1 MDHSIKVRIADKV
14 YRKTIHSEEEEA
26 AIRQAA
32 TDLNETLEKISKAQS
47 STVSAV
53 DIVTIAALNIGIER
67 IELRNRLDN
76 LTRGYDKLSA
86 DLQNYVDSL
95 K

>member
-1 MDHSIKVRIADKV
+1 MDHSIKVKIADKV

-26 AIRQAA
+26 AIRKAVA
-32 TDLNETLEKISKAQS
+32 DLNETVKNIAKDHV
-47 STVSAV
+47 STVSAL
-53 DIVTIAALNIGIER
+53 DIMTIAALNIGIER
-67 IELRNRLDN
+67 VQLKSRLETLDA
-76 LTRGYDKLSA
+76 GYERLSA